1 MINSVL
7 DRGLPLFLRQTTH
20 AVKKCYLLLPLVC
33 ITLAVYPQKKA
44 DRKTVSNLQLHVAYL
59 ASDKLEGRRTGTAGE
74 QLASVYI
81 AEQMKLAG
89 LSPKGDSDFLQTFI
103 VREGKEPGA
112 KTKLNINHQAIDQA
126 LFVPLPFSAV
136 KSAKGEVL
144 PGVNE
149 MDNVWLDDV
158 KGWDDKR
165 SPHAAPM
172 DLYIKKTKEAKKNG
186 ATGIVFYNGP
196 EEFSAVTRWLD
207 EKSEPLPIPAI
218 WVGAEASKTLSA
230 DDANGFQIEM
240 QVEFQPFKRTGTNV
254 VGYIDNAAASTIV
267 IGAHY
272 DHLGH
277 GEDHN
282 SLAPDEKAIHNGADD
297 NASGTAALLE
307 LGRLLKA
314 SKLKNNN
321 YLLIAFSGE
330 ELGLFGSKYYTEHG
344 TVDMGSVN
352 YMVNMDMVGRLN
364 DDKGLQIGGVGTS
377 PSWGSILKS
386 SLPSGLKVSYD
397 SSGTGPSDH
406 TSFYRKDIPVL
417 FFFTGTHS
425 DYHKPSD
432 DADKIN
438 YEGGLTV
445 VKTVYAIIE
454 KTNVQPKLTF
464 TKTREMQM
472 GRSTRFSV
480 TLGIMPDYTYN
491 KGGVRVDGV
500 SDGKPASKAG
510 LATGDVIIQLGNVP
524 VTDVETYMGAL
535 ATFKAGDETTVKVTR
550 GKEEKVF
557 NIRF

>member
-1 MINSVL
+1 M
-7 DRGLPLFLRQTTH
+7 
-20 AVKKCYLLLPLVC
+20 KKCYLLLPLVC
-33 ITLAVYPQKKA
+33 ITLVAYPQKKA
-44 DRKTVSNLQLHVAYL
+44 DRKTVNNLQLHVTYL
-59 ASDKLEGRRTGTAGE
+59 ASDKLEGRRTGTEGE
-74 QLASVYI
+74 QLASAYI

-89 LSPKGDSDFLQTFI
+89 LSPKGDKGYLQTFT

-112 KTKLNINHQAIDQA
+112 NTKFNINHQAIKPEHYR
-126 LFVPLPFSAV
+126 PLPFSAV
-136 KSAKGEVL
+136 KAAKGEVL

-149 MDNVWLDDV
+149 MDNIWLDNV
-158 KGWDDKR
+158 KAWDEKV
-165 SPHAAPM
+165 SPHASPM
-172 DLYIKKTKEAKKNG
+172 ELYIKKTKEAKKNG

-196 EEFSAVTRWLD
+196 EEFNTVTRWLD
-207 EKSEPLPIPAI
+207 EKQEALPIPAV
-218 WVGAEASKTLSA
+218 WVGPEASKTLSA

-240 QVEFQPFKRTGTNV
+240 QVDFKDSKRTGTNV
-254 VGYIDNAAASTIV
+254 VGYIDNGAANTVV

-272 DHLGH
+272 DHLGL

-282 SLAPDEKAIHNGADD
+282 SLAPGEKAIHNGADD

-330 ELGLFGSKYYTEHG
+330 ELGLFGSKYYTENS
-344 TVDMGSVN
+344 TIDITSVN

-364 DDKGLQIGGVGTS
+364 NDKGLQIGGIGTS
-377 PSWGSILKS
+377 PSWTAILKS

-417 FFFTGTHS
+417 FFFTGTHT

-438 YEGGLTV
+438 YEGELTV
-445 VKTVYAIIE
+445 LKTVYEIIE
-454 KTNVQPKLTF
+454 KTNAQPRLAF

-472 GRSTRFSV
+472 GRSTRFTV
-480 TLGIMPDYTYN
+480 TLGIMPDYTYS

-510 LATGDVIIQLGNVP
+510 LATGDVIIQLGSLP

-535 ATFKAGDETTVKVTR
+535 STFKAGDQTTVKVKR

-557 NIRF
+557 DIRF